1 MDANMT
7 VYLRDR
13 NGYLAPIS
21 YQWDAA
27 DAKGLAQ
34 VSLELLVKQGLHS
47 AKLPAGFEAVLPQGT
62 GVTNVTLKPEQKL
75 AIVELSKEFANYD
88 PAEERQMVEAIT
100 WTLTS
105 LPDVENVQLWM
116 DSHKLN
122 EMPKKRHAIGYPVE
136 PPVRN
141 QCGEIQFGQLFAL
154 DAGDSLFLKLQ
165 RRGQVLLRAGHPSCR
180 AV

>member
-47 AKLPAGFEAVLPQGT
+47 AKLPASSRRCCP
-62 GVTNVTLKPEQKL
+62 
-75 AIVELSKEFANYD
+75 KE
-88 PAEERQMVEAIT
+88 
-100 WTLTS
+100 
-105 LPDVENVQLWM
+105 
-116 DSHKLN
+116 
-122 EMPKKRHAIGYPVE
+122 
-136 PPVRN
+136 
-141 QCGEIQFGQLFAL
+141 
-154 DAGDSLFLKLQ
+154 
-165 RRGQVLLRAGHPSCR
+165 QVLRM
-180 AV
+180 